1 MSIQEVVKKYIT
13 NDGNNDNEE
22 ISEIFDNNEDIEIAL
37 EIWENFCEPDE
48 NLVDVEREVAYQRKH
63 RNLDIVK

>member
-1 MSIQEVVKKYIT
+1 MSIQETVIKYIT

-37 EIWENFCEPDE
+37 EIWENFCGPDE
-48 NLVDVEREVAYQRKH
+48 NLVDVEREVAYQRKY
-63 RNLDIVK
+63 RRFDVVE

>member
-13 NDGNNDNEE
+13 NDGNNDNED

-63 RNLDIVK
+63 RRFDVVE